1 MKISKLFHHL
11 YAILMLLPVFY
22 IVVRCGYV
30 VLNQNAII
38 DGVALD
44 NVFIDS
50 VNNLNTLSLFSWAS
64 TSFLVAPFQ
73 YIGNLFGV
81 PSGSP
86 IITMLSYWLDIS
98 IIYLVFDL
106 IMYVPLLV
114 HRWLDKGII
123 E

>member
-1 MKISKLFHHL
+1 MKISKLFHWL

-22 IVVRCGYV
+22 IAVRCGYV

-64 TSFLVAPFQ
+64 TSFLVAPFE
-73 YIGNLFGV
+73 YIGDLFGV

-106 IMYVPLLV
+106 IMYAPIKA
-114 HRWLDKGII
+114 HT
-123 E
+123 

>member
-1 MKISKLFHHL
+1 MKVSKLFHWL

-22 IVVRCGYV
+22 IAVRCGYV
-30 VLNQNAII
+30 VLNPNAIVN
-38 DGVALD
+38 GVGLD
-44 NVFIDS
+44 NIFIDS
-50 VNNLNTLSLFSWAS
+50 VNNINTLTLFSWAS
-64 TSFLVAPFQ
+64 TSFLVAPFE
-73 YIGNLFGV
+73 YIANLFGV

-86 IITMLSYWLDIS
+86 ITTLLSYWLDIS